1 MLISQCTEI
10 ADLDVFPLSSLS
22 EAGLTNFT
30 PSNLI
35 IIKHPEHT
43 ISKLFEFQGQ
53 YGN

>member
-10 ADLDVFPLSSLS
+10 ADLDVSPIP
-22 EAGLTNFT
+22 EPDLTNFT